1 MPDHRHY
8 SPAVAELDAL
18 LCDPALRG
26 RWPEGFT
33 VDDVLAELMML
44 GRVAID
50 VRDDVA
56 YAGDALPVAC
66 RLELRDAGAIFGEGR
81 TLTAAALRC
90 LIEAEAELA
99 VQVARGLDAFDDLL
113 GDAT

>member
-1 MPDHRHY
+1 MHEHRPY

-33 VDDVLAELMML
+33 VDDVLAELMAL
-44 GRVAID
+44 GRVALD
-50 VRDDVA
+50 VRDA
-56 YAGDALPVAC
+56 PAFSGDALPFAC
-66 RLELRDAGAIFGEGR
+66 RLELHDETAIFGEGR

-90 LIEAEAELA
+90 LIEAEAALA
-99 VQVARGLDAFDDLL
+99 HEVARGLDALGELL
-113 GDAT
+113 GD

>member
-8 SPAVAELDAL
+8 SPAAAELDAL

-33 VDDVLAELMML
+33 VDDVLVELMLL

-50 VRDDVA
+50 VRDVL
-56 YAGDALPVAC
+56 GDALPFAC
-66 RLELRDAGAIFGEGR
+66 RLELHDAGAIFGEGR

-90 LIEAEAELA
+90 LIEAEADLA
-99 VQVARGLDAFDDLL
+99 TEVARGLDALGDLL
-113 GDAT
+113 GDAG